1 MATDDIKHTAEFSE
15 DANLDEKESVSHH
28 EGIPRP
34 EDLKQDMA
42 LQTGEADNELKERE
56 RRLLWKLDLRYGSDV
71 DERVV

>member
-1 MATDDIKHTAEFSE
+1 MATEDIKHTAEYPE
-15 DANLDEKESVSHH
+15 DANLDVKESASHY

-56 RRLLWKLDLRYGSDV
+56 RRLLWKLDLRYDSGV
-71 DERVV
+71 IEVV